1 MEWPWTPARSIPACT
16 RFHEAVANR
25 QLSHSG
31 DEDLATHIANAI
43 VKTDARGSRI
53 TRESR
58 YTTRRI
64 DLALAAVVAHDMA
77 CDLMSQAFRVW

>member
-1 MEWPWTPARSIPACT
+1 
-16 RFHEAVANR
+16 VANR
-25 QLSHSG
+25 QLTHSG
-31 DEDLATHIANAI
+31 DEDLDRHIANVV

-64 DLALAAVVAHDMA
+64 DLAVAAVVAHDMA
-77 CDLMSQAFRVW
+77 CDLQAQAFRVWA